1 MLMKKT
7 VSVSFL
13 LAVTPKH
20 LNAIITK
27 DNIQPVSQITD
38 KVCKRLLFHELS
50 GSALFMDVPRLYS

>member
-38 KVCKRLLFHELS
+38 KVCHVQYWFLFPY
-50 GSALFMDVPRLYS
+50 MQ